1 MTGGADENVLTTG
14 IGGAGAYAIGGGAID
29 EIGFETTVTVVPP
42 SESTGTAAWPPR
54 TPPSTRM
61 LDMVITFIGAFPR
74 F

>member
-14 IGGAGAYAIGGGAID
+14 IGGAGAYVIGGGAIV

-42 SESTGTAAWPPR
+42 STGTAWLPR
-54 TPPSTRM
+54 TPPSTRL
-61 LDMVITFIGAFPR
+61 LDMVITFIGAFAR